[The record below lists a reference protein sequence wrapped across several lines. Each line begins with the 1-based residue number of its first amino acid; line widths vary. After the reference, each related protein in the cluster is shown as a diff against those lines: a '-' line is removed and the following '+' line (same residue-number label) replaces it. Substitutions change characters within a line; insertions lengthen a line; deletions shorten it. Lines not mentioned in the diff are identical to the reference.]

1 MGLLKEC
8 KDGIMRFLWPVRVY
22 YEDTDAGGVVYHASY
37 LKYFERARTEL
48 LREKGF
54 YQHDLREYDHV
65 AFVVRKLTID
75 YIAPARLDEFLK
87 VESEITTLRGASM
100 TFSQKLINQDGVVLC
115 RADVLVVCVDSL
127 KMKPVGLPKSII
139 AEFK

>member
-1 MGLLKEC
+1 
-8 KDGIMRFLWPVRVY
+8 MRFLWPVRVY

-37 LKYFERARTEL
+37 LKYFERARAEL

-75 YIAPARLDEFLK
+75 YIAPARLDELLK

>member
-48 LREKGF
+48 LREK
-54 YQHDLREYDHV
+54 
-65 AFVVRKLTID
+65 
-75 YIAPARLDEFLK
+75 
-87 VESEITTLRGASM
+87 
-100 TFSQKLINQDGVVLC
+100 VLS
-115 RADVLVVCVDSL
+115 A
-127 KMKPVGLPKSII
+127 
-139 AEFK
+139 

>member
-1 MGLLKEC
+1 
-8 KDGIMRFLWPVRVY
+8 MRFLWPVRVY

-48 LREKGF
+48 L
-54 YQHDLREYDHV
+54 
-65 AFVVRKLTID
+65 VVRKLTID
-75 YIAPARLDEFLK
+75 YIAPARLDELLK

>member
-1 MGLLKEC
+1 
-8 KDGIMRFLWPVRVY
+8 MRFLWPVRVY

-75 YIAPARLDEFLK
+75 YIAPARLDELLK
-87 VESEITTLRGASM
+87 V
-100 TFSQKLINQDGVVLC
+100 
-115 RADVLVVCVDSL
+115 
-127 KMKPVGLPKSII
+127 
-139 AEFK
+139 

>member
-1 MGLLKEC
+1 
-8 KDGIMRFLWPVRVY
+8 MRFLWPVRVY

-75 YIAPARLDEFLK
+75 YIAPARLDELLK
-87 VESEITTLRGASM
+87 VESEITTLRGVSM

>member
-1 MGLLKEC
+1 M
-8 KDGIMRFLWPVRVY
+8 P
-22 YEDTDAGGVVYHASY
+22 
-37 LKYFERARTEL
+37 RTEL

-75 YIAPARLDEFLK
+75 YIAPARLDELLK

>member
-1 MGLLKEC
+1 MQ
-8 KDGIMRFLWPVRVY
+8 FLWPVRVY

-54 YQHDLREYDHV
+54 HQHDLRECDHV
-65 AFVVRKLTID
+65 VFVVRKLSID
-75 YIAPARLDEFLK
+75 YIAPARLDELLQ

-100 TFSQKLINQDGVVLC
+100 TFSQKLINQAGCILC
-115 RADVLVVCVDSL
+115 SAEVLVVCVDSL
-127 KMKPVGLPKSII
+127 KMKPVALPKSII